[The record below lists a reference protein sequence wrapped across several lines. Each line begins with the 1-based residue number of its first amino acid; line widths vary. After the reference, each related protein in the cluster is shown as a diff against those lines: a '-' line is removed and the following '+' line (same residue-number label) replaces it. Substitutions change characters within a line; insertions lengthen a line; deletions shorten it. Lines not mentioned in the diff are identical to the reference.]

1 MIRKLKQHREML
13 GLTQFELAKDSG
25 VSVMRIAYAESGRTK
40 YRADEVQRIKRVLRK
55 RVREIVSQVE
65 E

>member
-13 GLTQFELAKDSG
+13 GLTQHDLAEDSG

-40 YRADEVQRIKRVLRK
+40 YRPDEVQRIKRVLRT
-55 RVREIVSQVE
+55 RVREIVNTVE
-65 E
+65 D